1 MYQSRLD
8 LLLVT
13 GGRTDTMGGRVLEKL
28 TGFGLALGD
37 LGEGLSSWGFTL
49 GVFRKWDH
57 FVIGYLNKSYL
68 ERGETT
74 MKLNL

>member
-1 MYQSRLD
+1 M
-8 LLLVT
+8 
-13 GGRTDTMGGRVLEKL
+13 LEKL

-74 MKLNL
+74 MRLNL